1 MYNPDF
7 NLRITDLPQARKL
20 LQAKWPT
27 WAVTLLG
34 PTKPWHRDHAT
45 LWSTGDNHVRI
56 VVDDITESWPG
67 WEACTHDHVRELLA
81 WADNIKAGNNV
92 LIHCRAGVSRSTA
105 ASIAV
110 LVSRGANP
118 RDAIDY
124 VQRIRPILDPN
135 ELILTRAD
143 EVLGL
148 QGALVEAYADWADVQ
163 TKSLF
168 NFIPRGRDHQLATPG
183 SWGDWVDKTIDRR

>member
-1 MYNPDF
+1 MYTPDF
-7 NLRITDLPQARKL
+7 NLRITNLPEARRL
-20 LQAKWPT
+20 LKEKWPD

-34 PTKPWHRDHAT
+34 PEKSWHRDHDT

-56 VVDDITESWPG
+56 VVDDITSEWSG
-67 WEACTHDHVRELLA
+67 WEACRHKHIHELLT
-81 WADNIKAGNNV
+81 WALNIQPGDNV

-110 LVSRGANP
+110 LVSRGATP

-124 VQRIRPILDPN
+124 VQKIRPVLDPN
-135 ELILTRAD
+135 ELILKRAD

-148 QGALVEAYADWADVQ
+148 RGELIEAYNQWADVQ
-163 TKSLF
+163 TRELY
-168 NFIPRGRDHQLATPG
+168 NFIPRRGEHEYAASD
-183 SWGDWVDKTIDRR
+183 TISD